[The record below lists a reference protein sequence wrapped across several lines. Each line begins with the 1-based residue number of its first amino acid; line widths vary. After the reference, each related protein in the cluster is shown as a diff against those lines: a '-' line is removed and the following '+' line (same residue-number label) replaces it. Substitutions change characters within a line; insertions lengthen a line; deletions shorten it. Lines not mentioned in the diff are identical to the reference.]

1 MKESNSYKTKNTLA
15 GATSPEEELKR
26 AQDDSELLRSIV
38 LPLEEQIVALKGK
51 LRETDSLLQEYEKR
65 QVGNFS
71 LLFP

>member
-1 MKESNSYKTKNTLA
+1 MKELNSWQTKKTRA
-15 GATSPEEELKR
+15 GAASPEEELKR

-71 LLFP
+71 LLT

>member
-1 MKESNSYKTKNTLA
+1 M
-15 GATSPEEELKR
+15 KR

-65 QVGNFS
+65 QVGTRACVPRYCAADS
-71 LLFP
+71 AKLAKVETQ